1 MLYPLFMILKS
12 SFIPWIRIQI
22 RNGIAALAALK
33 CSGMAESINERNIF
47 PWYVFFNVI
56 HISVKAFVSR
66 SEVGRRLQDRSVC
79 SRQTFLHALQM
90 IPEQAAGCSKHDHQ
104 YREGKNDRFLRDAA
118 RFVLLDRLLRLHALG
133 VCELDNFVHFGF
145 FPVFLPL
152 CRFFCS
158 STVCRRSRLWLF
170 SGVSG
175 AWQRRM
181 FPVICFAAG
190 TRGVAGDGEK
200 QHGGDCSEENARASE
215 PCGDRAVYEQKTE
228 PNQALNQRVL
238 NAITH
243 LRS

>member
-1 MLYPLFMILKS
+1 MLYPLFLICRF
-12 SFIPWIRIQI
+12 SFIPWIWI
-22 RNGIAALAALK
+22 RNGVAALAALK
-33 CSGMAESINERNIF
+33 CSGIAESINERNIF
-47 PWYVFFNVI
+47 PRYVFFNII

-66 SEVGRRLQDRSVC
+66 SEVGRRLQNGFVC
-79 SRQTFLHALQM
+79 SRPAFLHTLQM
-90 IPEQAAGCSKHDHQ
+90 ISKQAAGCSKHDHQ
-104 YREGKNDRFLRDAA
+104 HREDKNDRFLRAAA
-118 RFVLLDRLLRLHALG
+118 RFVLLGRLLRLHALG
-133 VCELDNFVHFGF
+133 VCELDNFAHFGF

-158 STVCRRSRLWLF
+158 SAVCRRSRLWLF

-200 QHGGDCSEENARASE
+200 QYGGDHSEANTRVSE

-228 PNQALNQRVL
+228 PNQALDQRVL
-238 NAITH
+238 NAIMH